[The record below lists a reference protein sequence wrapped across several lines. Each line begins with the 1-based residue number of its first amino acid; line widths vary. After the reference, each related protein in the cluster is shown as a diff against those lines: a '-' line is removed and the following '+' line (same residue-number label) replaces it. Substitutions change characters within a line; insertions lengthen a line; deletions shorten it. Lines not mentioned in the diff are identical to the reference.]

1 VILDHGLGVFSMYSH
16 LSQIEVKTGDKVAK
30 GATVGRTGAT
40 GLARGDHLHFAMI
53 LQGDFVDPV
62 EWWDPHWHKDQM
74 EGQWALAGAPQ
85 AEPAKAAKGKA
96 KAAKGKK
103 RR

>member
-1 VILDHGLGVFSMYSH
+1 
-16 LSQIEVKTGDKVAK
+16 
-30 GATVGRTGAT
+30 
-40 GLARGDHLHFAMI
+40 MI

-74 EGQWALAGAPQ
+74 EGQWARSGAPQ